1 MNTNGWRFRSL
12 VGASAVGVS
21 AAVALGVTG
30 LGGGVFAAGANG
42 GPPTAETP
50 SQSNPPATQPAV
62 TPAKKQTLLGT
73 YVESGNGNGEAIA
86 AGSPTLLGPVNKLT
100 CPSGEACVIT
110 TAISVQMNQS
120 GTASPNQFAVAWTL
134 DGGGAGAS
142 GPWLG
147 SIPTNGSFVGGTWTD
162 QESVAAGNHKVQGA
176 AYSELGGNLWAWTV
190 TYNIYD

>member
-1 MNTNGWRFRSL
+1 MNANGWRFRSL

-50 SQSNPPATQPAV
+50 SQSNPPAIQPAA

-73 YVESGNGNGEAIA
+73 YVESGDGEGEAVA
-86 AGSPTLLGPVNKLT
+86 SGSPVTLDPVNKLT
-100 CPSGEACVIT
+100 CPSGESCIIT
-110 TAISVQMNQS
+110 TAISVQLNQS
-120 GTASPNQFAVAWTL
+120 GTASVDQFAAAWTL
-134 DGGGAGAS
+134 DGDGVGAF

-147 SIPTNGSFVGGTWTD
+147 SIPTNGSYVGGTWTD
-162 QESVAAGNHKVQGA
+162 QASVPAGKYKVQA
-176 AYSELGGNLWAWTV
+176 EVYAELGGNLDAWTV